1 MKVQLQHNCIL
12 FCSLHIC
19 TVDHKP
25 KERDVYS
32 LICSLMGP
40 SSITLIQL
48 YIIIIII
55 NKQTLLSMPSL
66 CEGWLVISLSV
77 NKLFQYDVI

>member
-25 KERDVYS
+25 KARDVYS
-32 LICSLMGP
+32 LIYSPIGP

-48 YIIIIII
+48 HVIIIII

-66 CEGWLVISLSV
+66 CKGWLTISLSV
-77 NKLFQYDVI
+77 NKLFQYDVM